1 MDFKR
6 AFDLGRKKNMQ
17 GKWRRFEEM
26 TGGIFGRCI
35 CPSENFRRKYPSTCF
50 QDGNVSDASKGCGLM
65 FEIKGL
71 KNLVQK
77 MEKMKYPKVWCVSNG
92 FV

>member
-17 GKWRRFEEM
+17 GKRRRFEEM
-26 TGGIFGRCI
+26 REGIFGRCI
-35 CPSENFRRKYPSTCF
+35 EYIQVKIFEENIHQFVFKMGMFQTHRK
-50 QDGNVSDASKGCGLM
+50 GVV

-77 MEKMKYPKVWCVSNG
+77 IGKMEYPKVWCVSNR

>member
-6 AFDLGRKKNMQ
+6 AFDRGRKKNMQ
-17 GKWRRFEEM
+17 GKWRRFEET

-35 CPSENFRRKYPSTCF
+35 EYIQVKTFEENIQLVFKMGMFQTRRK
-50 QDGNVSDASKGCGLM
+50 GVV

-77 MEKMKYPKVWCVSNG
+77 IGKMEYPKVWCVSNG